1 MSGKRYFLNP
11 VSAQVLILEA
21 LPLRGERTVEE
32 LLPSDGCLVFDQ
44 FVKGRCVVFWL
55 HRSIVEPGLDA
66 VREDGYKHFSCTY
79 FRTALLLGE
88 YRMFPPYCVRT
99 MGTSQD
105 VVSIFFRCLAVG
117 A

>member
-1 MSGKRYFLNP
+1 M
-11 VSAQVLILEA
+11 
-21 LPLRGERTVEE
+21 LPLRGETAVEE
-32 LLPSDGCLVFDQ
+32 LSPSDDCLVFDQ
-44 FVKGRCVVFWL
+44 FVKGRWVVFGL

-66 VREDGYKHFSCTY
+66 VHEDGYKHFSFVH